1 MTSVTTR
8 TATTGRIPGVEGLRA
23 IAASS
28 IMVMHLWWV
37 PITAGASF
45 SMAQGWPSV
54 FIAPLN
60 EGVPMFFVL
69 SGFLLWRPMASAVID
84 ARQLPSIRR
93 YARNRVLR
101 ILPAY
106 WVVLLSSALILESAR
121 VTPAATHAVDG
132 AVLNPGLLLQDALL
146 VQNLRPS
153 TMSSGLSPAW
163 SLAVEV
169 VFYALLPVLALCSV
183 RLATRRGPRG
193 RRLAA
198 ALAPAGA
205 LLAVGVLGKLFSTFI
220 VPGPESVFVATWH
233 SVIDSSFLT
242 HADLFAF
249 GMVIAVLRVE
259 HEGDRFSL
267 SRRTRWSIDYVLTVF
282 AVPIL
287 ILGFW
292 VIPRYIFD
300 PLIALLCA
308 MLLARVVLT
317 PASRGPARLVRVL
330 ERRPF
335 VALGYISYSVFL
347 WNYPI
352 AVFLTRHGLLSR
364 PDNATSVAANLAVG
378 VPIVLAF
385 ATATYLLVERPALK
399 LRRPAPRLPAPVK
412 AAVLAA
418 EGAPLRPS

>member
-1 MTSVTTR
+1 MTSVTTH
-8 TATTGRIPGVEGLRA
+8 TGTTGRIPGVEGLRA

-45 SMAQGWPSV
+45 SMARGWPTV

-69 SGFLLWRPMASAVID
+69 SGFLLWRPMASAVIN

-106 WVVLLSSALILESAR
+106 WVVLLSSALILETAR

-132 AVLNPGLLLQDALL
+132 AVRNPVLLLQDALL

-153 TMSSGLSPAW
+153 TVSSGLSPAW

-169 VFYALLPVLALCSV
+169 VFYALLPLLALCSV
-183 RLATRRGPRG
+183 RVATRRGTRG
-193 RRLAA
+193 QRLAS

-205 LLAVGVLGKLFSTFI
+205 LLAVGVLGKLCSTFI
-220 VPGPESVFVATWH
+220 LPGPESVFVATWH

-259 HEGDRFSL
+259 HEAGRFSL

-292 VIPRYIFD
+292 LIPRYVFD
-300 PLIALLCA
+300 LLIALLCA

-317 PASRGPARLVRVL
+317 PTSRAPARLVRVL

-335 VALGYISYSVFL
+335 VALGSISYSVFL

-352 AVFLTRHGLLSR
+352 AVLLTRHGLLSR
-364 PDNATSVAANLAVG
+364 PDNASNVAVNLAVG
-378 VPIVLAF
+378 VPIVLAL
-385 ATATYLLVERPALK
+385 ATATYLLVERPALR
-399 LRRPAPRLPAPVK
+399 LRRPAPRLPA
-412 AAVLAA
+412 AAKTAMLTA
-418 EGAPLRPS
+418 EAAPLRPS